1 MGEVVISE
9 AEVLVADEVDEV
21 DEEGEVEEAD
31 EEEEEDSHSVDT
43 DQLGDLMVTV

>member
-9 AEVLVADEVDEV
+9 AEVLVADEV